1 LEDLT
6 LARRVQERD
15 PVAIELL
22 VSRHHAPVY
31 RFLRHLTR
39 RVEDAEDLTQ
49 ATILRAV
56 KAAARYDGRA
66 SMRTWLMAIAFHEY
80 ARFRRR
86 RLWLPLMTDRPARDE
101 FGRIHDGEALL
112 AGLAK
117 LPEASRAVFLLH
129 HVEELPV
136 AEIAQALGIPEGTVK
151 SRLFAA
157 RERLRT
163 LLGEEETNATE
174 ASATEPCRP

>member
-1 LEDLT
+1 M
-6 LARRVQERD
+6 QERD
-15 PVAIELL
+15 PVALELL
-22 VSRHHAPVY
+22 VARHHVPIY

-49 ATILRAV
+49 ATIMRAV
-56 KAAARYDGRA
+56 NGAGRYDGRA
-66 SMRTWLMAIAFHEY
+66 PMRTWLLAIAFHEY
-80 ARFRRR
+80 GRFRRR
-86 RLWLPLMTDRPARDE
+86 RLWLPLMTDRPAKDE
-101 FGRIHDGEALL
+101 FGRVHDGEVLL
-112 AGLAK
+112 AALAK

-163 LLGEEETNATE
+163 LLGEEDTHAAETN
-174 ASATEPCRP
+174 STEPCRP